1 MIKTIKEAQG
11 ALDTHL
17 AGSNAFWG
25 KVIIGSLIVIAVC
38 IMTMPTG

>member
-1 MIKTIKEAQG
+1 MIKTIKDAHE

-25 KVIIGSLIVIAVC
+25 KVIIAALVVIAVC
-38 IMTMPTG
+38 IMTMPTV

>member
-1 MIKTIKEAQG
+1 MIDEQK

-25 KVIIGSLIVIAVC
+25 KVIIVALVVITVLIK
-38 IMTMPTG
+38 TMPTG

>member
-1 MIKTIKEAQG
+1 MDSYTKEKK
-11 ALDTHL
+11 ALDTHV